1 MNPGPI
7 NRITSELGE
16 IDNYGLQ
23 VERMGLYIYTTYIC
37 NAIKDETSLRCRL
50 TEPGYNEY
58 KNINKHGEQ
67 RTSSVNKCHLKVKPG
82 KDKKN

>member
-23 VERMGLYIYTTYIC
+23 VERMGLYIYTLHTYVM
-37 NAIKDETSLRCRL
+37 
-50 TEPGYNEY
+50 
-58 KNINKHGEQ
+58 Q
-67 RTSSVNKCHLKVKPG
+67 
-82 KDKKN
+82 